1 MGVSP
6 RTKRPPEDW
15 QPHDFALFRT
25 NVPHRTPE
33 PPLAHYRPLGRWTE
47 PSGFPSYRSGYS
59 VSYWGPEQLSFL
71 TLTEV
76 NPSVRRIRARPET
89 FEWFDGKRWL
99 EHTPAFGVWTDH
111 GCGLF
116 DIESPA
122 AHQSPMSQLRAKA
135 LARSLARS
143 GTSYRTVP
151 RNELKIQPRLGNS
164 KEVNSCSGLVFPDG
178 EDSRVLMAAP
188 AGGSDTVGGIAM
200 RSRIP
205 VGKAFAA
212 ILNLVW
218 RGVLEIDMGT
228 EFSHASMVRR
238 PLP

>member
-1 MGVSP
+1 MSN
-6 RTKRPPEDW
+6 RPSG
-15 QPHDFALFRT
+15 QHRT
-25 NVPHRTPE
+25 NIPYRNPE
-33 PPLAHYRPLGRWTE
+33 PPLAHTKPKGRWTIA
-47 PSGFPSYRSGYS
+47 SGFPSYRSGYC
-59 VSYWGPEQLSFL
+59 VSYWGFEQHQFL
-71 TLTEV
+71 TLAEV
-76 NPSVRRIRARPET
+76 NPTVSSIRARPET
-89 FEWFDGKRWL
+89 LEWFDGSKWI
-99 EHTPAFGVWTDH
+99 EHTPDFGVWTDH

-122 AHQSPMSQLRAKA
+122 AFQSPMSQLRAKA

-164 KEVNSCSGLVFPDG
+164 KDVNSCSGLVFPDG
-178 EDSRVLMAAP
+178 EDSRVFTATP
-188 AGGSDTVGGIAM
+188 AVGSDTVSGIAM

-205 VGKAFAA
+205 VGEAFAA

-218 RGVLEIDMGT
+218 RGVLKIDMGT